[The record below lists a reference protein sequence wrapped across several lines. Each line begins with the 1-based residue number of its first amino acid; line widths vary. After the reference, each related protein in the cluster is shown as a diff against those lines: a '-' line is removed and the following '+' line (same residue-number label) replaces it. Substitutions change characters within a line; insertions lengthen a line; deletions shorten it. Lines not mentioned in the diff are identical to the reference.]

1 LQYSELIQGFAT
13 KDGTSRFKEK
23 HEGKS
28 VASGHF
34 RSINDLY
41 LTSLGMGTYL
51 GEPDQTTDQMVT
63 DAVKLSTQSGAINV
77 IDTAINYRSQKSER
91 TIGRALKEL
100 MEEGAVKRDEVFIS
114 TKNGY
119 VTDDGD
125 VRMEFWTYI
134 HNTLVKTGVI
144 KADDISS
151 GYHCMTIPYLN
162 DQLERSRR
170 NLELDCIDLMY
181 LHNAVEGQVQ
191 DVGMQQFMKMLK
203 DVFEFYE
210 QKKREGKIKYYGMAT
225 WNCFRVMPDNT
236 EYLNLHDVVKLA
248 IEVGGEN
255 NGFKFIQLP
264 FNMMMGEA
272 LMLKNQKIDGEMLSI
287 IEAASRLKIGVF
299 TSVPLMQRRLLSD
312 KIVPKFGNIDSVA
325 VRCLQFVR
333 SAGVTPLV
341 GHKRVEHVQENIQV
355 AKMSP
360 FNESEF
366 KELVAK
372 LAKAQ

>member
-1 LQYSELIQGFAT
+1 MIQGFAT
-13 KDGTSRFKEK
+13 KDGTSRFRER
-23 HEGKS
+23 HEGKT
-28 VASGHF
+28 VANGHF

-51 GEPDQTTDQMVT
+51 GEPDSITDQLVT
-63 DAVKLSTQSGAINV
+63 DAVKLSAQSGAINV

-91 TIGRALKEL
+91 AIGKALKEL
-100 MEEGAVKRDEVFIS
+100 NEEKAVGRDEIFVS

-125 VRMEFWTYI
+125 IRMEFWTYI
-134 HNTLVKTGVI
+134 HNTLIKNGVI

-170 NLELDCIDLMY
+170 NMGLDCIDLMY

-191 DVGMQQFMKMLK
+191 DVGMPQFMNMLK

-210 QKKREGKIKYYGMAT
+210 EKRKEGKIKYYGMAT
-225 WNCFRVMPDNT
+225 WNCFRVMPDNM
-236 EYLNLHDVVKLA
+236 EYLNLHDAVKLA
-248 IEVGGEN
+248 TEVGGEN

-264 FNMMMGEA
+264 FNMMMDEA
-272 LMLKNQKIDGEMLSI
+272 LTMKNQKINGEMISV
-287 IEAASRLKIGVF
+287 IEAASLLKIGVF
-299 TSVPLMQRRLLSD
+299 TSVPLMQRKLLSD

-333 SAGVTPLV
+333 SAGITAPLV
-341 GHKRVEHVQENIQV
+341 GHKRMEHVQENIQV
-355 AKMSP
+355 AKIPP
-360 FNESEF
+360 FNENDF
-366 KELVAK
+366 RELIVRLTK
-372 LAKAQ
+372 VQK